1 MLTACSRVSLSLVL
15 SLSAAGSRGT
25 PRLDSSPPERQPA
38 RLLGNGNPGAGE
50 LRSRQPG
57 ELQGRPRRRWACGA
71 EPGVGAPVPTPAGN
85 AAWQGTLPGR
95 TRGLPCFWKPPRPRS
110 PREPSDS
117 PSAALL
123 RGRLRLGLAPALSL
137 AVSSVS
143 ELSSL
148 PPPEPVQ
155 GDR

>member
-57 ELQGRPRRRWACGA
+57 ELQGRPLGLWGRAGGRSPCANACRQRCLAGDSAWQDTELAVLLETSAPKEPSGALRFLFGSPAEGKAAAGAGSRPVSCCQQRVGA
-71 EPGVGAPVPTPAGN
+71 EQPPATGACP
-85 AAWQGTLPGR
+85 
-95 TRGLPCFWKPPRPRS
+95 
-110 PREPSDS
+110 
-117 PSAALL
+117 
-123 RGRLRLGLAPALSL
+123 
-137 AVSSVS
+137 
-143 ELSSL
+143 
-148 PPPEPVQ
+148 